1 VGPTLKNEVIV
12 SFAELPFA
20 KIANLLAFIFL
31 LMSFLLLIR
40 NSLAAQ
46 VRMFAA
52 QSGVLSALAAVVA
65 YFSGNRELFGVAVA
79 FAVIKVVVIPKVLNR
94 AVTNIG
100 LQRAVAPYL
109 GTSMTLVICGGLVV
123 VAFYVMAPVTAS
135 NRLPTADGI
144 PLAFAG
150 VLIGLFTTVNRRRAL
165 TQILGFLMLENS
177 IFMIALL
184 ATYGVPLI
192 VEMGVFLDVLV
203 AVLILEVFVYRIK
216 ENFESIDVKHLGSLR
231 G

>member
-1 VGPTLKNEVIV
+1 M
-12 SFAELPFA
+12 PFG
-20 KIANLLAFIFL
+20 KIANLLSFL
-31 LMSFLLLIR
+31 FLVMSFLLIIR
-40 NSLAAQ
+40 SSLAGQ
-46 VRMFAA
+46 VRMFAV
-52 QSGVLSALAAVVA
+52 QSGVLAALAAVVA
-65 YFSGNRELFGVAVA
+65 FFGGSRELFVVAVV
-79 FAVIKVVVIPKVLNR
+79 FAVIKVMVIPAVLNR
-94 AVTNIG
+94 AVAKIG
-100 LQRAVAPYL
+100 MQRAVSPYL
-109 GTSMTLVICGGLVV
+109 GTSMTLGICAALVV

-135 NRLPTADGI
+135 DRLPTAEGI

-150 VLIGLFTTVNRRRAL
+150 MLIGLFTTVNRRRAL

-192 VEMGVFLDVLV
+192 VEIGVFLDVLV

-216 ENFESIDVKHLGSLR
+216 ENLDSIDVKQLGALR

>member
-1 VGPTLKNEVIV
+1 VTLAIC
-12 SFAELPFA
+12 
-20 KIANLLAFIFL
+20 
-31 LMSFLLLIR
+31 
-40 NSLAAQ
+40 AA
-46 VRMFAA
+46 
-52 QSGVLSALAAVVA
+52 
-65 YFSGNRELFGVAVA
+65 
-79 FAVIKVVVIPKVLNR
+79 
-94 AVTNIG
+94 
-100 LQRAVAPYL
+100 
-109 GTSMTLVICGGLVV
+109 LVV

-135 NRLPTADGI
+135 NPLPTAEGI

-177 IFMIALL
+177 VFMIALL
-184 ATYGVPLI
+184 ATYGVPVI

-216 ENFESIDVKHLGSLR
+216 ENFDSIDVKHMGALR